1 MRRSAVARA
10 ALARPARGR
19 GRARGSLTERAY
31 RALEEQI
38 VTLKIPPGTVV
49 SEALLGQRLGIGRT
63 PIREALW
70 RLARERLVTI
80 FPHRGIIVSEIE
92 VKWRILRAWSLVA
105 GAVLV
110 VGLAGGVAVHQ
121 AATTP
126 RCPAI
131 VDHPEWS
138 VARRW
143 DEALLDAIRRAL
155 PAPTVHAR
163 NLFHTSAAMW
173 DAWAAYDPNAVGYF
187 VKENHTASDVA
198 AARNEFATSA
208 LSLVQGLSRRFWYLH
223 YKEAADMPL
232 AARLH
237 ADVARA
243 IARGDRDAAGRASD
257 ALIDYIEDFARATIG
272 ID

>member
-10 ALARPARGR
+10 ALAKSARGR
-19 GRARGSLTERAY
+19 SRAGGSLTERAY

-38 VTLKIPPGTVV
+38 VTLKILPGTVV

-80 FPHRGIIVSEIE
+80 FPHRGIIVSEIDL
-92 VKWRILRAWSLVA
+92 KLQLRLLELRRVVERLVA
-105 GAVLV
+105 SRAAKRASEAERRRLDEIA
-110 VGLAGGVAVHQ
+110 AGME
-121 AATTP
+121 AA
-126 RCPAI
+126 
-131 VDHPEWS
+131 
-138 VARRW
+138 
-143 DEALLDAIRRAL
+143 
-155 PAPTVHAR
+155 
-163 NLFHTSAAMW
+163 AAAN
-173 DAWAAYDPNAVGYF
+173 D
-187 VKENHTASDVA
+187 DVA
-198 AARNEFATSA
+198 FMRLDREFNELTVTAARNEFATSA
-208 LSLVQGLSRRFWYLH
+208 MSLVQGLSRRFWYLH

-243 IARGDRDAAGRASD
+243 IARGNRDAAGRASD
-257 ALIDYIEDFARATIG
+257 ALIDYIESFARATIG

>member
-10 ALARPARGR
+10 ALAKPARGR
-19 GRARGSLTERAY
+19 SRTGGSLAERAY

-80 FPHRGIIVSEIE
+80 FPHRGIIVSEIDI
-92 VKWRILRAWSLVA
+92 KLQLRLLELRRVVERLVA
-105 GAVLV
+105 SRAAKRASEAERRRLDEIGA
-110 VGLAGGVAVHQ
+110 GMEAAAAANDDVAFM
-121 AATTP
+121 
-126 RCPAI
+126 R
-131 VDHPEWS
+131 
-138 VARRW
+138 
-143 DEALLDAIRRAL
+143 LDREFNEL
-155 PAPTVHAR
+155 T
-163 NLFHTSAAMW
+163 
-173 DAWAAYDPNAVGYF
+173 
-187 VKENHTASDVA
+187 VA
-198 AARNEFATSA
+198 AARNEFATSTM
-208 LSLVQGLSRRFWYLH
+208 SLVQGLSRRFWYLH
-223 YKEAADMPL
+223 YREAADMPL

-257 ALIDYIEDFARATIG
+257 ALVNYIEDFARATIG

>member
-19 GRARGSLTERAY
+19 SRASGSLTERAY

-38 VTLKIPPGTVV
+38 VTLKILPGTVV

-80 FPHRGIIVSEIE
+80 FPHRGIIVSEIDI
-92 VKWRILRAWSLVA
+92 KLQLRLLELRRVVERLVA
-105 GAVLV
+105 SRAAKRASEAERRRLDEIA
-110 VGLAGGVAVHQ
+110 AGMEAAAAANDDVAFM
-121 AATTP
+121 
-126 RCPAI
+126 R
-131 VDHPEWS
+131 
-138 VARRW
+138 
-143 DEALLDAIRRAL
+143 LDREFNEL
-155 PAPTVHAR
+155 T
-163 NLFHTSAAMW
+163 L
-173 DAWAAYDPNAVGYF
+173 
-187 VKENHTASDVA
+187 A

-208 LSLVQGLSRRFWYLH
+208 MSLVQGLSRRFWYLH

-243 IARGDRDAAGRASD
+243 IAHGDRDAAGRASD
-257 ALIDYIEDFARATIG
+257 ALIDYIESFARATIG

>member
-10 ALARPARGR
+10 ALAKSARGR
-19 GRARGSLTERAY
+19 SRAGGSLTERAY

-80 FPHRGIIVSEIE
+80 FPHRGIIVSEIDL
-92 VKWRILRAWSLVA
+92 KLQLRLLELRRVVERLVA
-105 GAVLV
+105 SRAAKRASEAERRRLDEIA
-110 VGLAGGVAVHQ
+110 AGME
-121 AATTP
+121 AA
-126 RCPAI
+126 
-131 VDHPEWS
+131 
-138 VARRW
+138 
-143 DEALLDAIRRAL
+143 
-155 PAPTVHAR
+155 
-163 NLFHTSAAMW
+163 AAAN
-173 DAWAAYDPNAVGYF
+173 D
-187 VKENHTASDVA
+187 DVA
-198 AARNEFATSA
+198 FMRLDREFNELTVTAARNEFATSA
-208 LSLVQGLSRRFWYLH
+208 MSLVQGLSRRFWYLH

-243 IARGDRDAAGRASD
+243 IARGNRDAAGRASD
-257 ALIDYIEDFARATIG
+257 ALIDYIESFARATIG

>member
-10 ALARPARGR
+10 ALAKPPRGR
-19 GRARGSLTERAY
+19 SRAGGSLTERAY
-31 RALEEQI
+31 RSLEEQI

-80 FPHRGIIVSEIE
+80 FPHRGIIVSEIDI
-92 VKWRILRAWSLVA
+92 KLQLRLLELRRVVERLVA
-105 GAVLV
+105 SRAAKRASEAERRRLDEIA
-110 VGLAGGVAVHQ
+110 AGMQTAAAANDDVAFM
-121 AATTP
+121 
-126 RCPAI
+126 R
-131 VDHPEWS
+131 
-138 VARRW
+138 
-143 DEALLDAIRRAL
+143 LDREFNEL
-155 PAPTVHAR
+155 T
-163 NLFHTSAAMW
+163 
-173 DAWAAYDPNAVGYF
+173 
-187 VKENHTASDVA
+187 VA

-208 LSLVQGLSRRFWYLH
+208 MSLVQGLSRRFWYLH

-272 ID
+272 FD

>member
-10 ALARPARGR
+10 VLAKPARGR
-19 GRARGSLTERAY
+19 SRAGGSLTERAY

-80 FPHRGIIVSEIE
+80 FPHRGIIVSEIDI
-92 VKWRILRAWSLVA
+92 KLQLRLLELRRVVERLVA
-105 GAVLV
+105 SRAAKRASEAERRRLDEIA
-110 VGLAGGVAVHQ
+110 AGMEAAAAANDDVAFM
-121 AATTP
+121 
-126 RCPAI
+126 R
-131 VDHPEWS
+131 
-138 VARRW
+138 
-143 DEALLDAIRRAL
+143 LDREFNEL
-155 PAPTVHAR
+155 T
-163 NLFHTSAAMW
+163 L
-173 DAWAAYDPNAVGYF
+173 
-187 VKENHTASDVA
+187 A

-208 LSLVQGLSRRFWYLH
+208 MSLVQGLSRRFWYLH
-223 YKEAADMPL
+223 YREAADMPL

-257 ALIDYIEDFARATIG
+257 ALIDYIESFARATIG

>member
-1 MRRSAVARA
+1 MVRA
-10 ALARPARGR
+10 ALAKLPQRSRRRP
-19 GRARGSLTERAY
+19 RARPTTPGPSLTEQAY

-49 SEALLGQRLGIGRT
+49 SEALLGERLGIGRT

-80 FPHRGIIVSEIE
+80 IPHRGIIVSEIDI
-92 VKWRILRAWSLVA
+92 KPQLRLLELRRVVERLVA
-105 GAVLV
+105 SCAAKRASEAERRRLDEIA
-110 VGLAGGVAVHQ
+110 AGMEVA
-121 AATTP
+121 A
-126 RCPAI
+126 
-131 VDHPEWS
+131 
-138 VARRW
+138 
-143 DEALLDAIRRAL
+143 EANDDTAFMRLDREFNEL
-155 PAPTVHAR
+155 TV
-163 NLFHTSAAMW
+163 T
-173 DAWAAYDPNAVGYF
+173 
-187 VKENHTASDVA
+187 

-208 LSLVQGLSRRFWYLH
+208 MSLVQGLSRRFWYLH

-243 IARGDRDAAGRASD
+243 IARRDGVMAARASD
-257 ALIDYIEDFARATIG
+257 ALVDYIEAFARATVG